1 MANKR
6 KKQVE
11 KPTPRNNK
19 KEIHLQKKEAE
30 QQRKLIIGIGI
41 AAAVIVLILIVGLVD
56 AYIITPNKAIAQFD
70 DEKITVK
77 DFQTQARYTR
87 WQLLTQYNQISNILS
102 YFGDYDGNQQ
112 NQLNQIAGLLSST
125 ELLGEEVINIMIEDI
140 IIAKKAEEL
149 GISIDEQELE
159 ILLQEAFG
167 FYLDGTPTAIP
178 TPTEILLPTL
188 NATQEIWITPTPPAE
203 EIAESEA
210 ATVEETEDEVVEE
223 EAPESVPT
231 PTVAPTATPYTFELY
246 EENYV
251 NYLNDIKLANIKEN
265 DFRKF
270 MIANELRVKV
280 FEALTSDILTEE
292 EMVWAR
298 HILTPDEV
306 GALSVRGQIVTGS
319 IHFEEMAIMLSIDTL
334 SAEKGG
340 DLGWFARG
348 MMVGEFEEAAFS
360 LEIGE
365 ISEPMK
371 SDFGYHIIQVLGKDV
386 RPITE
391 SQLSSKKNAAFAEWL
406 EEERAAVDG
415 SLIVNEELRSQFA
428 PAEPSFNDP
437 KIYEVFFGINPYD
450 AQRTQEAYATQEAET
465 FSIEGTEVPA
475 EEAE

>member
-1 MANKR
+1 MANNR

-11 KPTPRNNK
+11 QPASKPNK
-19 KEIHLQKKEAE
+19 KEIHLQKKEVE

-41 AAAVIVLILIVGLVD
+41 AAAVVVLILIVGLVD

-70 DEKITVK
+70 DEIITVK

-87 WQLLTQYNQISNILS
+87 WQLLTQYNQTSNILS

-112 NQLNQIAGLLSST
+112 NQLNQIASLLTST
-125 ELLGEEVINIMIEDI
+125 ELLGEEVTNIMIEDR

-149 GISIDEQELE
+149 GITIDEQELE
-159 ILLQEAFG
+159 ASIQEGFG
-167 FYLDGTPTAIP
+167 FYLEGTPTAIP

-188 NATQEIWITPTPPAE
+188 NATQEIWITPTSSAE

-210 ATVEETEDEVVEE
+210 VTVEETEDEVVEE
-223 EAPESVPT
+223 ETAESVPT
-231 PTVAPTATPYTFELY
+231 PTAAPTATPYTFELY
-246 EENYV
+246 EENYA
-251 NYLNDIKLANIKEN
+251 NYLNDIKLANIKEK

-280 FEALTSDILTEE
+280 FEALTSDIPTEE

-298 HILTPDEV
+298 HILTPDEA
-306 GALSVRGQIVTGS
+306 GALSARGQIVAGS
-319 IHFEEMAIMLSIDTL
+319 IPFEDMAMMLSTDTA

-340 DLGWFARG
+340 DLGWFGRG
-348 MMVGEFEEAAFS
+348 MMVKEFEEAAFS

-365 ISEPMK
+365 ISEPVK

-391 SQLSSKKNAAFAEWL
+391 SQLSSKKNAVFASWL
-406 EEERAAVDG
+406 EEERAAIEG
-415 SLIVNEELRSQFA
+415 SLIINEELRSQFA

-450 AQRTQEAYATQEAET
+450 AQRTQSAKATQEAET
-465 FSIEGTEVPA
+465 FSVNGTKVPTDEIE
-475 EEAE
+475 